1 MTPCYRNALYAAM
14 TASILSLGGAVAAFL
29 LDQIIA
35 GVVCVVT
42 SAILSFSFLEYSCT
56 RHHFQAQSRPLA
68 LQAPLVVVVS
78 KT

>member
-1 MTPCYRNALYAAM
+1 M
-14 TASILSLGGAVAAFL
+14 TASILSLIGAVAAFL

-35 GVVCVVT
+35 GVVFIVT

-56 RHHFQAQSRPLA
+56 RHHFQAQPRTLA
-68 LQAPLVVVVS
+68 HQAPIVVVVS